1 MKYKCINK
9 LNQFDFYQASIA
21 SIHFNGSTFT
31 MDLDNVTIKADNE
44 HNRDIHDMRA
54 NNVLMTFPNTSIV
67 KIIEEGYKVYDAN
80 DVLTENIE
88 DQIVPTENYKSF
100 FTDMEGNFIYSL
112 ETENDSGCSISID
125 SEYQTYVIQLSNN
138 ESCIEWNRFLKKD

>member
-9 LNQFDFYQASIA
+9 LHQFDFYQASIA
-21 SIHFNGSTFT
+21 SIHFYGSTFT

-54 NNVLMTFPNTSIV
+54 NNVLMT
-67 KIIEEGYKVYDAN
+67 AN

-138 ESCIEWNRFLKKD
+138 ESCIEWDRFLKKD

>member
-9 LNQFDFYQASIA
+9 LHQFDFYQASIA
-21 SIHFNGSTFT
+21 SIHFYGSTFT

-100 FTDMEGNFIYSL
+100 FTDMEGNFIYSS
-112 ETENDSGCSISID
+112 TGAASAASGSGVSSYFLRTSLVIISL
-125 SEYQTYVIQLSNN
+125 VA
-138 ESCIEWNRFLKKD
+138 